1 MNSGEKMKKLR
12 LLGIFILSLFIAVP
26 TTFAAGPTASS
37 SLDYS
42 RCMAFS
48 DTFKTITLNE
58 GDYYYKSCYRAT
70 CSHNVYLKANMVAT
84 SAYRCQNGNGN
95 PYTKITSDGCKN
107 YTGSCG
113 TTNTTYCT
121 KVEYVDCNRTSNGS
135 SFTQATT
142 KPITTVTTRR
152 TTKATTTIKTTTKKT
167 TTAKKPTTKRTTTRR
182 PTTTKTT
189 TTRTT
194 TTRKITTIKGKSA
207 NTNIKKLLING
218 VEIGYQNTKNNYAIK
233 MPEEEN
239 SVEVTVEL
247 EDEKAKYEVK
257 GNTDIPAENG
267 EIVITVTAENKSV
280 REVKISVSR
289 YSGENDEC
297 NLANIYNEQYN
308 IDFSRN
314 VYDYKLTL
322 PKNVKSL
329 DLEIV
334 PVDQENA
341 TYEILNNEN
350 LKNKS
355 KIEVVV
361 TAQSGKTCTYTI
373 TIKKDSNTWKYVV
386 LIVVLIAVLVVSVYF
401 LYKYLKKSKGNY
413 KYE

>member
-1 MNSGEKMKKLR
+1 MKKLR
-12 LLGIFILSLFIAVP
+12 LFGIFILSLVMVLP
-26 TTFAAGPTASS
+26 GVNAAGPTASS

-70 CSHNVYLKANMVAT
+70 CSHNVYMKANMVAT

-95 PYTKITSDGCKN
+95 PYTQVTSDGCKA
-107 YTGSCG
+107 YSGSCG
-113 TTNTTYCT
+113 TNNTTYCT
-121 KVEYVDCNRTSNGS
+121 KVEYVDCNRTSSGAKFETN
-135 SFTQATT
+135 TP
-142 KPITTVTTRR
+142 KPVTTVTTKR
-152 TTKATTTIKTTTKKT
+152 TTKKTTTTTKKT
-167 TTAKKPTTKRTTTRR
+167 TKKSTTKKSTTKRTTTTTRR
-182 PTTTKTT
+182 TT

-194 TTRKITTIKGKSA
+194 TTRTTTTIKGKSD
-207 NTNIKKLLING
+207 NTNVKKLLING
-218 VEIGYQNTKNNYAIK
+218 VDIGFQNSKSNYAIK
-233 MPEEEN
+233 LPTEET
-239 SVEVTVEL
+239 SVDITIEL
-247 EDEKAKYEVK
+247 EDEKSKYEIK
-257 GNTDIPAENG
+257 GDKDIPEEDA
-267 EIVITVTAENKSV
+267 EIVITITAENKSQ
-280 REVKISVSR
+280 REIKISVGR
-289 YSGENDEC
+289 YSGENNEC

-308 IDFSRN
+308 IDFSRT

-322 PKNVKSL
+322 PKNVNSL

-355 KIEVVV
+355 KIEIIV
-361 TAQSGKTCTYTI
+361 TAQSGDTCTYTI
-373 TIKKDSNTWKYVV
+373 TIKKDSNTWKYIVLIIILVVV
-386 LIVVLIAVLVVSVYF
+386 LGVAIYF
-401 LYKYLKKSKGNY
+401 LYKYLKKSKGKY

>member
-12 LLGIFILSLFIAVP
+12 LFGIFILSLVMVLP
-26 TTFAAGPTASS
+26 SVSAAGPTASS

-95 PYTKITSDGCKN
+95 PYTQVTSDGCKA
-107 YTGSCG
+107 YSGSCG
-113 TTNTTYCT
+113 NNNTTYCT
-121 KVEYVDCNRTSNGS
+121 KVEYVDCNRTSSGAKFENK
-135 SFTQATT
+135 TT
-142 KPITTVTTRR
+142 KPATTLTTRR
-152 TTKATTTIKTTTKKT
+152 TTKATTTTKKTTTKKSTTKKNTTTKKT
-167 TTAKKPTTKRTTTRR
+167 TTTTRRTTT
-182 PTTTKTT
+182 TKAT

-194 TTRKITTIKGKSA
+194 TTIKGKSD
-207 NTNIKKLLING
+207 NTNVKKLLING
-218 VEIGYQNTKNNYAIK
+218 VDIGYQNSKSNYAIK
-233 MPEEEN
+233 LPTEET
-239 SVEVTVEL
+239 SVDVTVEL
-247 EDEKAKYEVK
+247 EDEKAKYEIK
-257 GNTDIPAENG
+257 GDKDIPEENA
-267 EIVITVTAENKSV
+267 EIVITVTAENKSQ
-280 REVKISVSR
+280 REIKINVGR
-289 YSGENDEC
+289 YSGENNEC

-308 IDFSRN
+308 IDFSRT

-322 PKNVKSL
+322 PKNVNSL

-355 KIEVVV
+355 KIEIIV
-361 TAQSGKTCTYTI
+361 TAQSGDTCTYTI

-386 LIVVLIAVLVVSVYF
+386 LIIILVAVLGVSIYF
-401 LYKYLKKSKGNY
+401 LYKYLKKSKGKY

>member
-1 MNSGEKMKKLR
+1 MNSGEKMKKLKI
-12 LLGIFILSLFIAVP
+12 LGIFILSLVIALP
-26 TTFAAGPTASS
+26 NTLAAGPTASS

-70 CSHNVYLKANMVAT
+70 CSHNVYIKANMVAN

-95 PYTKITSDGCKN
+95 PYTQITSDGCKS
-107 YTGSCG
+107 YSGSCG
-113 TTNTTYCT
+113 TKASTYCT
-121 KVEYVDCNRTSNGS
+121 KVEYVDCNRTSSGAK
-135 SFTQATT
+135 FETKTT
-142 KPITTVTTRR
+142 KPITTVTTKSPTTRTTTRR
-152 TTKATTTIKTTTKKT
+152 TTKKTTTRRTTSKKTTTRKPTTTTRRTTTKKT
-167 TTAKKPTTKRTTTRR
+167 TTL
-182 PTTTKTT
+182 
-189 TTRTT
+189 
-194 TTRKITTIKGKSA
+194 KGKSS

-218 VEIGYQNTKNNYAIK
+218 VDIGYQNTKNNYAIK

-239 SVEVTVEL
+239 SVDITIEL
-247 EDEKAKYEVK
+247 EDEKAKYTIK
-257 GNTDIPAENG
+257 GDKDIPAENA
-267 EIVITVTAENKSV
+267 EIVITVTAENKAT
-280 REVKISVSR
+280 REIKISVSR
-289 YSGENDEC
+289 YNGENGEC

-308 IDFSRN
+308 IDFSKN

-329 DLEIV
+329 DLEVV

-355 KIEVVV
+355 KIEIIV
-361 TAQSGKTCTYTI
+361 TAQNGATCTYTI
-373 TIKKDSNTWKYVV
+373 TIKKDSNTWKYIV
-386 LIVVLIAVLVVSVYF
+386 LIILLVSVLGVSVYF

>member
-1 MNSGEKMKKLR
+1 VNSGENMKKLR
-12 LLGIFILSLFIAVP
+12 VLGVFILSLVIALPGVK
-26 TTFAAGPTASS
+26 AAGPTASS

-95 PYTKITSDGCKN
+95 PYTQVTSDGCKG
-107 YTGSCG
+107 YSGSCG
-113 TTNTTYCT
+113 TKNTTYCT
-121 KVEYVDCNRTSNGS
+121 KVEYVDCNRTSSGAKYE
-135 SFTQATT
+135 TKTT
-142 KPITTVTTRR
+142 KPITSVTTKRTTKKTTTRR
-152 TTKATTTIKTTTKKT
+152 TTKKSTTSRRTTTKKLTTTTKKT
-167 TTAKKPTTKRTTTRR
+167 TT
-182 PTTTKTT
+182 TKTT
-189 TTRTT
+189 TTKKT
-194 TTRKITTIKGKSA
+194 TTIKGKSD
-207 NTNIKKLLING
+207 NTNVKKFLING
-218 VEIGYQNTKNNYAIK
+218 VDIGFQNSKSNYAIK
-233 MPEEEN
+233 LPTEET
-239 SVEVTVEL
+239 SVDITIEL
-247 EDEKAKYEVK
+247 EDSKAKYEIK
-257 GNTDIPAENG
+257 GDKDIPEENS
-267 EIVITVTAENKSV
+267 EIVVMITAENKSQ
-280 REVKISVSR
+280 REIKISVSR

-308 IDFSRN
+308 IDFSRT

-355 KIEVVV
+355 KIEIIV
-361 TAQSGKTCTYTI
+361 TAQNGNTCTYSI

-386 LIVVLIAVLVVSVYF
+386 LIVILVAVLGVSIYF
-401 LYKYLKKSKGNY
+401 LYKYLKKSKGKY

>member
-1 MNSGEKMKKLR
+1 MKKLR
-12 LLGIFILSLFIAVP
+12 ILGIFILSLVIALPSVW
-26 TTFAAGPTASS
+26 AAGPTASS
-37 SLDYS
+37 NLDYS

-95 PYTKITSDGCKN
+95 PYTQITSDGCKG
-107 YTGSCG
+107 YSGSCG
-113 TTNTTYCT
+113 NTNTTYCT
-121 KVEYVDCNRTSNGS
+121 KVEYVDCNRTSSGAKYE
-135 SFTQATT
+135 TKTT
-142 KPITTVTTRR
+142 KPTTTVTTKR
-152 TTKATTTIKTTTKKT
+152 TTKATTKTTTKKT
-167 TTAKKPTTKRTTTRR
+167 TSKKTTTKKSTTKKS
-182 PTTTKTT
+182 TTTKTT

-194 TTRKITTIKGKSA
+194 TTKTTTTIKGKSN

-218 VEIGYQNTKNNYAIK
+218 VDIGFQNSKSNYAIK
-233 MPEEEN
+233 LPIEETG
-239 SVEVTVEL
+239 VDITIEL
-247 EDEKAKYEVK
+247 EDELSKYEIK
-257 GNTDIPAENG
+257 GDKDIPAENG
-267 EIVITVTAENKSV
+267 EIIITVTAEDKSQK
-280 REVKISVSR
+280 EVKISVSR
-289 YSGENDEC
+289 YSGENNEC

-308 IDFSRN
+308 IDFSRT

-322 PKNVKSL
+322 PKNVNSL

-355 KIEVVV
+355 KIEIIV
-361 TAQSGKTCTYTI
+361 TAQNGDTCTYTI
-373 TIKKDSNTWKYVV
+373 TIKKNSNTWKYIV
-386 LIVVLIAVLVVSVYF
+386 LIIILVAVLGVSIFF
-401 LYKYLKKSKGNY
+401 LYRYLKKSKGKY

>member
-1 MNSGEKMKKLR
+1 MNSGEKMKKFKLF
-12 LLGIFILSLFIAVP
+12 GMFILSLIIALPGVY
-26 TTFAAGPTASS
+26 AAGPTASS

-95 PYTKITSDGCKN
+95 PYTQVTSDGCKG
-107 YTGSCG
+107 YSGSCG
-113 TTNTTYCT
+113 TNNTTYCT
-121 KVEYVDCNRTSNGS
+121 KVEYVDCNRTSSGAK
-135 SFTQATT
+135 FEIKTT
-142 KPITTVTTRR
+142 KPITSVTTKR
-152 TTKATTTIKTTTKKT
+152 TTKKTTSKSTTKRTTKKTTSKRTTTRKLTTTTKKT
-167 TTAKKPTTKRTTTRR
+167 TTSRTTTTKRTTT
-182 PTTTKTT
+182 
-189 TTRTT
+189 
-194 TTRKITTIKGKSA
+194 IKGKSD
-207 NTNIKKLLING
+207 NTNVKKLLING
-218 VEIGYQNTKNNYAIK
+218 VDIGFKNSKSNYAIK
-233 MPEEEN
+233 LPTEET
-239 SVEVTVEL
+239 SVDITVEL
-247 EDEKAKYEVK
+247 EDEKAKYEIK
-257 GNTDIPAENG
+257 GDKDIPAENS
-267 EIVITVTAENKSV
+267 EIVITVTAENKSQ
-280 REVKISVSR
+280 REIKISVSR
-289 YSGENDEC
+289 YNGENDEC

-308 IDFSRN
+308 IDFSRT

-322 PKNVKSL
+322 PKNVKTL

-355 KIEVVV
+355 KIEIVV

-373 TIKKDSNTWKYVV
+373 TIKKDSNTWKYIV
-386 LIVVLIAVLVVSVYF
+386 LIVILAIVLGVSIYF
-401 LYKYLKKSKGNY
+401 LYKYLKKSKGKY